1 VAAEEA
7 IEMTEVEE
15 EMMTEDLEGIVNM
28 MIESQ

>member
-1 VAAEEA
+1 VATEEA